1 MGPTVRSEVQAE
13 ETSRLPSQT
22 FTAQVPTSLYASW
35 NDSRAWDGMSGS
47 LGTTAG
53 VQSAY
58 TMTYA
63 NPETQ
68 FRPLE
73 SILGNTCSK
82 RVRNHPPK
90 KEI

>member
-13 ETSRLPSQT
+13 ETKAPQQT

-53 VQSAY
+53 VQSALHY
-58 TMTYA
+58 DLCK
-63 NPETQ
+63 P
-68 FRPLE
+68 
-73 SILGNTCSK
+73 
-82 RVRNHPPK
+82 
-90 KEI
+90 